1 MGGADTVTE
10 KMQTMPLGVVIE
22 RREIDNPWQSYVWA
36 PVAVIPGA
44 PAADGWRELARGE
57 GWVRYH
63 VATLTMELHRKETEA
78 YRANLSSARPAIFVM
93 LAETD
98 DEDAEHEVMA
108 TLVTASPYEAQDYL
122 DSGET
127 IVEGVAMPD
136 GVIAFVQAFIDRHH
150 VDEPFVKRKRKP
162 HDPDRDDHARRPL
175 VSEARRRRGGN
186 HG

>member
-1 MGGADTVTE
+1 MAGTLVE
-10 KMQTMPLGVVIE
+10 KMQSIPLGVVIE
-22 RREIDNPWQSYVWA
+22 RREIDNPWQSHVWV

-44 PAADGWRELARGE
+44 PAPEGWREIARGE
-57 GWVRYH
+57 SWVRYH

-98 DEDAEHEVMA
+98 DEDAAHEVEA
-108 TLVTASPYEAQDYL
+108 SRVTASPYDAQDYL
-122 DSGET
+122 DSGEI

-136 GVIAFVQAFIDRHH
+136 GVIAFVQAFVDRHH
-150 VDEPFVKRKRKP
+150 VDEPFVKRKRRP
-162 HDPDRDDHARRPL
+162 HNSGDDDHARRPF
-175 VSEARRRRGGN
+175 VSEARRGRGED